1 MDHFVAFL
9 RRVKFNIVK
18 GYDNYPYRQLRARC
32 MKILDERK
40 DVIGNFDVKGGFYG
54 RSADSSEPVTNL
66 ERNLARPGFVKNMK
80 QSDYVLCARGAGNFS
95 IRFYE
100 TLALGRIPL
109 YIDTNAPLPFEDR
122 IDWDRYLV
130 RVPVRKQ
137 NESGDIL
144 LDFHRRHRGPAF
156 RKLQEDIRSLWCSYF
171 EPDAFFRQ
179 MVRLVRKNQ

>member
-1 MDHFVAFL
+1 MEYFVAFL

-32 MKILDERK
+32 MKTLDERE

-54 RSADSSEPVTNL
+54 RSVDSSKPVANL
-66 ERNLARPGFVKNMK
+66 ERKIARPGFVRNMK

-109 YIDTNAPLPFEDR
+109 YIDTNAPLPFEDS

-130 RVPVRKQ
+130 RVPIRKK
-137 NESGDIL
+137 NKIGSNSRPKI
-144 LDFHRRHRGPAF
+144 
-156 RKLQEDIRSLWCSYF
+156 I
-171 EPDAFFRQ
+171 FF
-179 MVRLVRKNQ
+179 